1 MSDADMPVHD
11 PDMVPWSRPH
21 MYVLVPTNTTS
32 CQSKAHTESIHLS
45 GHIQLCVICRLFE
58 NPDVQMYDQ
67 AVTLRRGG
75 ILGSRKRWLRGT
87 GTVLSTDL
95 EWRCVWDLEGAA
107 NIVMYVFGFLYQ
119 VVFLLC
125 VRCWGCG

>member
-1 MSDADMPVHD
+1 MQAVRKTRCTD
-11 PDMVPWSRPH
+11 
-21 MYVLVPTNTTS
+21 VLG
-32 CQSKAHTESIHLS
+32 L
-45 GHIQLCVICRLFE
+45 
-58 NPDVQMYDQ
+58 DDQ

-95 EWRCVWDLEGAA
+95 EWRCVWYLEGAA
-107 NIVMYVFGFLYQ
+107 NIVMYLFGFLYQ

-125 VRCWGCG
+125 VVGVADNPWTSQL